1 MKQFKLKESEIKV
14 SPFNQFMNILND
26 KIDYEKLHIFEVKT
40 MEKTYTVEYSKDYDG
55 YTDKNGYN
63 YKLIV
68 LGIVKH

>member
-1 MKQFKLKESEIKV
+1 
-14 SPFNQFMNILND
+14 MNILND